1 MVETNFSGFL
11 RKIIIMPKM
20 AQNEGKGTFW
30 GPKSNV
36 GTLLETRFFFEN
48 VPDDR
53 HWLGKYDSLGKF
65 FKIW

>member
-1 MVETNFSGFL
+1 
-11 RKIIIMPKM
+11 MPKM

-53 HWLGKYDSLGKF
+53 HWLVKYDSLGKF